1 MYDSELV
8 IDVISLGHRKD
19 I

>member
-8 IDVISLGHRKD
+8 GEN
-19 I
+19 